1 MVGAWVWVWW
11 WWGFRDHGFVI
22 TVSCWRMREH
32 TNNPPRPEPH
42 LGACSISS
50 CPRIRDY
57 VNPWSVPG
65 CGCGG
70 AGVFVI
76 TDSYWWFP
84 DKREHT
90 NNHTSATGSLHR
102 VHKTHK
108 YSQPSRLHRYV
119 ISDIHSMLRT
129 PVSNNHF
136 TRSEILRVDALGVVE
151 PTSMTMA
158 KYVQYLSNAKP

>member
-1 MVGAWVWVWW
+1 MCGVWCCVRVAHAHVCLCGVCSYKGGVSPFFMPTLRGAVGCLW
-11 WWGFRDHGFVI
+11 
-22 TVSCWRMREH
+22 
-32 TNNPPRPEPH
+32 
-42 LGACSISS
+42 CS
-50 CPRIRDY
+50 RIRDY